1 MVKTQVPFLEVGH
14 FQVVLIKYED
24 ASDIMGERKER

>member
-14 FQVVLIKYED
+14 FQVVLIKYKD
-24 ASDIMGERKER
+24 ASGIMGERKER

>member
-14 FQVVLIKYED
+14 FQVVLIKYKVV
-24 ASDIMGERKER
+24 SDIVEERKER